1 VADNHTRQTVDSSAP
16 LYLQLKQAISL
27 QISTGTLQPNQRV
40 PSESELVK
48 SFNVSRMTANR
59 ALRELSSEG
68 LLVRIQGVGTFVA
81 ESKPHSELLEV
92 HNIAD
97 EIIGRGHRH
106 SCKQIEMIRLKAQ
119 PEQALN
125 LGVRTKHEIF
135 KSLLIHYENEL
146 PVQLEERY
154 VNATLIPDYMKQD
167 FTKTTP
173 HAYLMKIAPL
183 TEGEHL
189 VEAIKPTVQECQ
201 LLQIELDE
209 PCLKVD
215 RRTWSGKEI
224 ISSSRLLYPGSRY
237 QLIGHFSH

>member
-1 VADNHTRQTVDSSAP
+1 VADNHTRQTKDSSAP

-27 QISTGTLQPNQRV
+27 QISNGSLQPNQRV

-48 SFNVSRMTANR
+48 SFKISRMTANR

-81 ESKPHSELLEV
+81 DTKPHSELLEI

-97 EIIGRGHRH
+97 EIIGRGHHH
-106 SCKQIEMIRLKAQ
+106 SCKQIELIRLKAK

-125 LGVRTKHEIF
+125 LGVRTNHEIF
-135 KSLLIHYENEL
+135 KSLLVHYENEL
-146 PVQLEERY
+146 PVQYEERY
-154 VNATLIPDYMKQD
+154 VNAELVPEYMEQD
-167 FTKTTP
+167 FTKITP
-173 HAYLMKIAPL
+173 HAYLMKVAPL

-189 VEAIKPTVQECQ
+189 VEAVKPDEYECQ

-209 PCLKVD
+209 PCLKVN

>member
-1 VADNHTRQTVDSSAP
+1 VADNHTRQTEDSSAP
-16 LYLQLKQAISL
+16 LYLQLKQTISH
-27 QISTGTLQPNQRV
+27 QISNGSLQPNQRV

-59 ALRELSSEG
+59 ALRELASEG

-81 ESKPHSELLEV
+81 DTKPHSELLEI

-106 SCKQIEMIRLKAQ
+106 SCKQIELIRLKAQ

-125 LGVRTKHEIF
+125 LGVRTNHGIF
-135 KSLLIHYENEL
+135 KSRLVHYENEL

-154 VNATLIPDYMKQD
+154 VNAELVPEYMEQD
-167 FTKTTP
+167 FTKITP
-173 HAYLMKIAPL
+173 HAYLMKVAPL

-189 VEAIKPTVQECQ
+189 VEAVKPDEHECQ

-209 PCLKVD
+209 PCLKVN
-215 RRTWSGKEI
+215 RRTWSGSDI
-224 ISSSRLLYPGSRY
+224 ITSSRLLYPGSRY